1 MAPMRA
7 HGATVHETLADAV
20 KDVNYIYATTAR
32 PRGMIKEVITPEQ
45 AGDDM
50 RARISRGERLA
61 ILFGRERWGL
71 NNDEVSLADVI
82 VTAPVNPAFASI
94 NIAQAVLLMGYE
106 WFKDQAETLGQQTP
120 ELPALEGPGLQ
131 TPDTRL
137 ATKEEL
143 YGFFDHLER
152 ELDVAGF
159 FKTEDKKPG
168 MLRNIRNLFARAEL
182 TEQEVRSLRGMI
194 ASLTRVLSGWVSDR
208 MGNRTRLTTAGYGM
222 SGVGKLVIAVA
233 GAWPVVLLGRAIDRF
248 GKGVRTAPRDALLT
262 EVTPPEMRGRA
273 FGFHKMMDTLGAV
286 LGVLAAYVVIRTG
299 TSVRTA
305 VVLAMGAAGVA
316 LSMLGGGA

>member
-1 MAPMRA
+1 MAGTDKSRNQVVEPAPVVVLVNPQLGENIGTAARA
-7 HGATVHETLADAV
+7 MANFGLHELRIVDPRDPWPNDKAVASASGANWIIEAATVYDSLAAALADITHV
-20 KDVNYIYATTAR
+20 YATTAR

-50 RARISRGERLA
+50 RSRMGRGERPA

-71 NNDEVSLADVI
+71 TNDEISLADVI

-106 WFKDQAETLGQQTP
+106 WYKHQAETLGQQTP

-131 TPDTRL
+131 TPDTRP

-143 YGFFDHLER
+143 FGFFDHLER

-159 FKTEDKKPG
+159 FKTADKKPG
-168 MLRNIRNLFARAEL
+168 MMRNIRNLYGRAAL

-194 ASLTRVLSGWVSDR
+194 ASLTRAHERRKAVTRGSD
-208 MGNRTRLTTAGYGM
+208 GQ
-222 SGVGKLVIAVA
+222 
-233 GAWPVVLLGRAIDRF
+233 
-248 GKGVRTAPRDALLT
+248 
-262 EVTPPEMRGRA
+262 
-273 FGFHKMMDTLGAV
+273 
-286 LGVLAAYVVIRTG
+286 
-299 TSVRTA
+299 
-305 VVLAMGAAGVA
+305 
-316 LSMLGGGA
+316 

>member
-1 MAPMRA
+1 MAGTDKTRNQVLGPAPLVVLVNPQLGENIGTAARA
-7 HGATVHETLADAV
+7 MANFGLHELRIVDPRDGWPNEKALTASSGANWIIESATVHETLADALR
-20 KDVNYIYATTAR
+20 DVNYVYATTAR

-50 RARISRGERLA
+50 RARVGRDERVAL
-61 ILFGRERWGL
+61 LFGRERWGL

-131 TPDTRL
+131 TPDTRP

-143 YGFFDHLER
+143 YGFLDHLER
-152 ELDVAGF
+152 ELDTAGF

-168 MLRNIRNLFARAEL
+168 MMRNIRNLYARAAL
-182 TEQEVRSLRGMI
+182 TEQEVRSLRGMV
-194 ASLTRVLSGWVSDR
+194 ASLS
-208 MGNRTRLTTAGYGM
+208 
-222 SGVGKLVIAVA
+222 
-233 GAWPVVLLGRAIDRF
+233 RAHERR
-248 GKGVRTAPRDALLT
+248 KQ
-262 EVTPPEMRGRA
+262 
-273 FGFHKMMDTLGAV
+273 
-286 LGVLAAYVVIRTG
+286 
-299 TSVRTA
+299 
-305 VVLAMGAAGVA
+305 
-316 LSMLGGGA
+316 